1 MFTKSARFYDAMYSF
16 KDYGKEAAMVHDL
29 VQSHKKSSGNNLLDV
44 ACGTGKHLA
53 EFAKWY
59 DVWGLDLDPELL
71 EIARNVV
78 PPERLLQADMRDFDL
93 GFKFDAI
100 TCLFSSIGYM
110 KNMADMTKAIAN
122 MARHLE
128 PGGVIVVEPWLYP
141 EHYQSPH
148 LHMLT
153 VDQDDLKIARMS
165 NGRREGDVSVIDF
178 EYLIM
183 TFDGPIRESERHE
196 LGLFSP
202 QQYRTA
208 LEAAGLEVDY
218 DPIGPMGRG
227 LFWGQSCYF

>member
-1 MFTKSARFYDAMYSF
+1 VFTKSARFYDAMYSF
-16 KDYGKEAAMVHDL
+16 KDYGKEAAMVHEAI
-29 VQSHKKSSGNNLLDV
+29 QAHMRSTGNSLLDV
-44 ACGTGKHLA
+44 ACGTGKHASELDR
-53 EFAKWY
+53 WY
-59 DVWGLDLDPELL
+59 DVWGLDIDEELL
-71 EIARNVV
+71 KIASMSV
-78 PPERLLQADMRDFDL
+78 PSERLQIADMRNFDL
-93 GFKFDAI
+93 GRQFDAI

-110 KNMADMTKAIAN
+110 KSEADMRQAIAN
-122 MARHLE
+122 MARHLKS
-128 PGGVIVVEPWLYP
+128 GGVLVVEPWLYP

-165 NGRREGDVSVIDF
+165 NGRREGDVSVINF

-196 LGLFSP
+196 LGLFS
-202 QQYRTA
+202 QDQYRQA

-227 LFWGQSCYF
+227 LFIATR